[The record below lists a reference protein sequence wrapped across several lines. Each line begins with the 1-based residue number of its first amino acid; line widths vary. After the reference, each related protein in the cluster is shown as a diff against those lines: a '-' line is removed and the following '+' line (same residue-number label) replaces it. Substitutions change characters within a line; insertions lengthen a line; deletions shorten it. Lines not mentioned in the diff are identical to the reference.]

1 MFRRI
6 QRATGQALVEFAL
19 AGVIIFLLFSA
30 AVDLGMIFY
39 TLQGLN
45 NAAQEGAFYGSILR
59 HFDGD
64 AECRDLESP
73 DPSNPGCDMDGDGF
87 IEGDIFY
94 YNDDEQSLSEVTY
107 KEYWHEDPE
116 DDSVSEEVLPN
127 GSIFPAFKDE
137 VRKRVV
143 YEAGNTTSGY
153 GDYLLDLNGNDIP
166 DKEEY
171 NDEGEKIT
179 ERIRRE
185 YIQVSVIK
193 GDSVGGTLKA
203 VDPVTP
209 PPDELLATYPLSTT
223 YQAETTYDT
232 CVRREKK
239 DGEIEYVDPR
249 SEDIHCY
256 VKVRVA
262 TLHQII
268 FPLTP
273 SFGREVTLQSGLAVP
288 INTSG
293 FTLGGGTFTEVVT
306 PIKSRTPT
314 TMTPTP
320 PPTMTPTPNP
330 FCTLYFTKHFTGTPG
345 YTATVKLPWYEEHVS
360 TVSEVSGDGYTK
372 KEDTDPP
379 PPDNTTTEIGL
390 CSAGLQISDQ
400 HNDFYYVYSERDDDA
415 RNVYFDVRLTKWIH
429 PGTYKQDSGSL
440 EPVDPTPTGSYS
452 RTVVG
457 PMIRESTD
465 TNANFVMLGYRPR
478 TNDGTRTNPELA
490 FLYRRTDSNPWT
502 FDDGRIQEGAKVSLA
517 DDHLPLLW
525 LRLHRADPRII
536 GYYSTKDNPTDDDW
550 IKIGDWQDA
559 VQSDSA
565 TFGIAQAS
573 GTDFGDD
580 KRFAIST
587 FENVQFSQAPA
598 LDAQIWFVL
607 PKGGIVYEPRPDGT
621 EPISNT
627 NFMVNITTTKELE
640 FNGIVYTL
648 ESPAQSPALE
658 AADYPREWAY
668 NESFTCSSAGTAE
681 PDNDVCDSPDL
692 LCVFGTMPDDDDTC
706 KPMPQGLY
714 DDLQQRGSD
723 RPYRITAQLIL
734 ADEFDMSDIPPAQ
747 ADFYIEPAELDFFY
761 PTEDMHDSNL
771 VAESTGAITSA
782 FRITFYDPK
791 YGRADGDGIQ
801 DVWHYIRFPSPA
813 GEEIWY
819 SSGQRNADGFPPT
832 DESLADLMC
841 LFGGKYSGNPDEPFD
856 CDEWP
861 GTGLFSFTRRMDTP
875 ENLPPEDLEDLPPED
890 LPPFEELQAG
900 NYQLMTY
907 VMPRGG
913 KGDYLNLNGNSE
925 AVSVY
930 SSLNIL
936 PATVL
941 FSHRMTETTETTI
954 WDEADI
960 PTVDHEDT
968 AYFTIRSF
976 VPHVGPENGDGLD
989 EAKLQITKVSNG
1001 SYIYSRTVDI
1011 DSEMIGEEWACVFGT
1026 PDPDSGCPPMNQT
1039 TFNRLQSGI
1048 YELKVSV
1055 SNNNGKDWVEHTREF
1070 ELLEPPVH
1078 VDFVL
1083 EDDTIPEDVVHSL
1096 GVITSGTKMLFR
1108 AQAYTNDL
1116 IDDDGDGL
1124 ADNNGF
1130 GIERLEFQ
1138 LFDPDGE
1145 IIQDGGND
1153 YFLVENKYPPDDI
1166 APALFCMFGD
1176 VGDCKPMDSDLYD
1189 RLTHGDYR
1197 LVVRAVSR
1205 DDSAAAGRLSN
1216 PKELTFTIPEMV
1228 VDLVDPDPDP
1238 DEDDGRYDDD
1248 GRKFIIHREELTR
1261 FEMKAY
1267 DPKYGGTNYADDF
1280 GEGIVGY
1287 EFKIIYEPD
1296 DEDEEME
1303 DISDLYKLTYDG
1315 GTFTFESTDTL
1326 PDSLGDDYRRT
1337 YDGSEQDDMPPM
1349 CAYGEDEDND
1359 RPKDWKGRD
1368 DDDDTEDDEV
1378 NCAPMPDDDDEYTS
1392 LEDGIYLIKVRT
1404 ANRAEWTPWVEREIR
1419 VPGIVV
1425 EFVEP
1430 PQDIS
1435 GSVVISDNIE
1445 TAFYVEAYDPK
1456 ARTDFEEEPENG
1468 DGIEEIEFVLF
1479 DPEGTPI
1486 LTRTVDQAAMLP
1498 TVPDYYCAFGPSS
1511 ATPCNTID
1519 EYQEDLFDTLP
1530 RGTYRLVVRA
1540 EGASDDAV
1548 ATMEFEIQPNKE
1560 VVVSFAHPTTDTLV
1574 INKDNYD
1581 TDATEFEAEAFWAKV
1596 GQTAPNGTNIEEVEI
1611 SLGGPGVI
1619 TSTTAI
1625 TIPYYYFE
1633 DGNHRMPL
1641 EFFRLLSG
1649 GTYTMTA
1656 KATALNGD
1664 TDEVTTSF
1672 IVPDYTFDF
1681 VDATGTPV
1689 AGDLITFTQDISS
1702 VVRVAQASGS
1712 MDDDEVEIRFEL
1724 VGEGTENDA
1733 DDPFCLTYENNGSV
1747 SDCATIGD
1755 YWDFN
1760 TEYTV
1765 VATALEKDTG
1775 RVLDEHDIRFTI
1787 VPDFKFDFI
1796 DPATDD
1802 FVTTRSISF
1811 TDGLTLPIVLE
1822 VRQKSGGIAMSDVEI
1837 GFRFV
1842 TPSYSTI
1849 FTDTSTP
1856 ICIGDE
1862 RDTSGDCEQIPDG
1875 GTTISD
1881 DGYWKYDTTY
1891 TVIAE
1896 AAMRSSG
1903 KSLGTRELTF
1913 SIEPPDF
1920 TFINPDTD
1928 TFATSDLITVTNTV
1942 TDPVILEIRDE
1953 IGIADMDEVTFKFT
1967 LEMEGD
1973 DRIREKDDDTAPF
1986 CVGDQNYPAGDCV
1999 KDFNNF
2005 YYTGGAWKYGTEY
2018 TLTAEATHKTTG
2030 QLLGTT
2036 VQRFVVTPDIVLDYL
2051 HPLTGEFVSA
2061 RAITITDALS
2071 QPLFFEVGRKS
2082 GSLDLSS
2089 DIKRVRFTL
2098 TIEDDPTNSVGSN
2111 DTDEPFCVA
2120 DKNGPGDCTTYP
2132 SDPFYTSNGWKY
2144 NKEYTLSAEVTDQ
2157 NNQTW
2162 SLDDLRFIIQPPS
2175 LSTQFIDP
2183 STGSF
2188 VASDVITVT
2197 DNVSPSLIVEIDK
2210 VSGDAD
2216 MSGVEVV
2223 FDVEIVGGN
2232 SNTNMVD
2239 DSGAPFCLGTS
2250 EATDCVT
2257 LKGNISWGSE
2267 RNWQYNVEYIITAN
2281 VNAANNGETLDTQ
2294 VLHITILP
2302 DLTMAFIDPATD
2314 SALLGDTLTITA
2326 TDPSEVVI
2334 EFRKLAGSMDVDND
2348 FRVSFDISGG
2358 VNETNRR
2365 DSKSPIYCLTDK
2377 SRPPGNECQK
2387 INGYDW
2393 EHNTSYTLTA
2403 TAQKNIS
2410 GWNDMDTKTITFTI
2424 VP

>member
-59 HFDGD
+59 HNDGNANCEPED
-64 AECRDLESP
+64 DP
-73 DPSNPGCDMDGDGF
+73 DSSDCDMDGDGF

-94 YNDDEQSLSEVTY
+94 YNPDPDALEEVTY
-107 KEYWHEDPE
+107 DGNEKT
-116 DDSVSEEVLPN
+116 LAN
-127 GSIFPAFKDE
+127 GSIFPEFKDE

-153 GDYLLDLNGNDIP
+153 GDYLLDLNGNDIL
-166 DKEEY
+166 DDEES
-171 NDEGEKIT
+171 DT
-179 ERIRRE
+179 EHIRRE

-193 GDSVGGTLKA
+193 AEEFTNKA

-209 PPDELLATYPLSTT
+209 PPDELLKTYPLSTT
-223 YQAETTYDT
+223 YEAETTYDT
-232 CVRREKK
+232 CVRRIDE
-239 DGEIEYVDPR
+239 EYGTVNYLDPR
-249 SEDIHCY
+249 SEEAGQCY
-256 VKVRVA
+256 VKVRVG
-262 TLHQII
+262 TLHKIL

-273 SFGREVTLQSGLAVP
+273 SFGREVMLYSNLAVP

-293 FTLGGGTFTEVVT
+293 FTLGGGLDDEDVDIIDTRIPTSTV
-306 PIKSRTPT
+306 PTPT
-314 TMTPTP
+314 
-320 PPTMTPTPNP
+320 PTMTPTPNP
-330 FCTLYFTKHFTGTPG
+330 FCTLYFTDHFTDTSVHTP
-345 YTATVKLPWYEEHVS
+345 TVKIPWYDERVS
-360 TVSEVSGDGYTK
+360 TVSEVSGDGYT
-372 KEDTDPP
+372 EWEASSDPELLTD
-379 PPDNTTTEIGL
+379 EIGL
-390 CSAGLQISDQ
+390 CSAGVQISGRN
-400 HNDFYYVYSERDDDA
+400 NDFYYVYSEREDDDA
-415 RNVYFDVRLTKWIH
+415 RNVYFDVRLTRWIH
-429 PGTYKQDSGSL
+429 PGTYEQDSGSL
-440 EPVDPTPTGSYS
+440 VEKFPAPTRSYS
-452 RTVVG
+452 GTVVG

-465 TNANFVMLGYRPR
+465 TNANFVMLAYHPGSLER
-478 TNDGTRTNPELA
+478 NAELS
-490 FLYRRTDSNPWT
+490 FLYRKADNDPWT
-502 FDDGRIQEGAKVSLA
+502 FNDGRIEVGGTSTSV
-517 DDHLPLLW
+517 PEVPLW
-525 LRLHRADPRII
+525 LRLQRSDPRIV
-536 GYYSTKDNPTDDDW
+536 GYYSTKDTPGDDDW

-573 GTDFGDD
+573 GTDVDND
-580 KRFAIST
+580 NRFAIST
-587 FENVQFSQAPA
+587 FKGVQFSPAPA

-607 PKGGIVYEPRPDGT
+607 PEDDEIVYRRTEETTGT
-621 EPISNT
+621 VTWLNPYI
-627 NFMVNITTTKELE
+627 NFSVDITTTEELK
-640 FNGIVYTL
+640 FDGIVYTL

-658 AADYPREWAY
+658 ADDYPKEWVY
-668 NESFTCSSAGTAE
+668 NVPFTCSPGTAK
-681 PDNDVCDSPDL
+681 PSNDLCTRPDL
-692 LCVFGTMPDDDDTC
+692 LCVFGTMQDNSC
-706 KPMPQGLY
+706 KPMPQDLY
-714 DDLQQRGSD
+714 DDLQQRD
-723 RPYRITAQLIL
+723 LPYRITAQLIL

-747 ADFYIEPAELDFFY
+747 ADFYIEPAELSFFY
-761 PTEDMHDSNL
+761 PTEDMHESNL
-771 VAESTGAITSA
+771 VAESTDAITSA
-782 FRITFYDPK
+782 FRISFYDPK
-791 YGRADGDGIQ
+791 YGIADGDGIQ
-801 DVWHYIRFPSPA
+801 NVWHYIRYIPS
-813 GEEIWY
+813 GEGEIWY
-819 SSGQRNADGFPPT
+819 RSDQRNVDGFPPT
-832 DESLADLMC
+832 DNSLVDLMC
-841 LFGGKYSGNPDEPFD
+841 LFGGNYSGNPDEPFD

-861 GTGLFSFTRRMDTP
+861 GTGAFSFRTIGEYPGFDS
-875 ENLPPEDLEDLPPED
+875 L
-890 LPPFEELQAG
+890 LPPFEELQEG
-900 NYQLMTY
+900 NYLLMTY

-913 KGDYLNLNGNSE
+913 EGYHLDEVSE
-925 AVSVY
+925 VVSMPVDRY
-930 SSLNIL
+930 RLLNIL

-941 FSHRMTETTETTI
+941 FSHRMTETTDTTI
-954 WDEADI
+954 WDESDI

-989 EAKLQITKVSNG
+989 NVRLQITKVSNG
-1001 SYIYSRTVDI
+1001 SSIYSRTVDI
-1011 DSEMIGEEWACVFGT
+1011 GAEMISEEWTCVFTGGT
-1026 PDPDSGCPPMNQT
+1026 PDLDSGCPPMNQT

-1116 IDDDGDGL
+1116 IDDEPPPDGDEL

-1153 YFLVENKYPPDDI
+1153 YFLVENEDPPNDDI
-1166 APALFCMFGD
+1166 APALFCMFGSL
-1176 VGDCKPMDSDLYD
+1176 GDPCEPMDSDLYD
-1189 RLTHGDYR
+1189 RLKHGDYR

-1248 GRKFIIHREELTR
+1248 DRKFIIHREELTR

-1359 RPKDWKGRD
+1359 RPEDRKGRD

-1392 LEDGIYLIKVRT
+1392 LEDGIYLIKVRA

-1419 VPGIVV
+1419 VPGIIV

-1430 PQDIS
+1430 PQDLS

-1456 ARTDFEEEPENG
+1456 ARTDFDEEPENG
-1468 DGIEEIEFVLF
+1468 DGIEEVEFVLF

-1498 TVPDYYCAFGPSS
+1498 TVPDYYCAFGPSDT
-1511 ATPCNTID
+1511 TPCNTMD
-1519 EYQEDLFDTLP
+1519 EYQEDFFDTLP
-1530 RGTYRLVVRA
+1530 RGTYRLVARA

-1548 ATMEFEIQPNKE
+1548 TTMEFEVQPNKE
-1560 VVVSFAHPTTDTLV
+1560 VVVSFAQPTTDTLV
-1574 INKDNYD
+1574 IDKDNYD

-1596 GQTAPNGTNIEEVEI
+1596 GETAPNGTNIEEVEI

-1681 VDATGTPV
+1681 VDAADTPI
-1689 AGDLITFTQDISS
+1689 AADLITFTQDISS
-1702 VVRVAQASGS
+1702 VIRVAQASGS
-1712 MDDDEVEIRFEL
+1712 MDNDEVEIRFEL

-1760 TEYTV
+1760 SEYTV

-1775 RVLDEHDIRFTI
+1775 RVLDEHEIRFII

-1802 FVTTRSISF
+1802 FVITRSISF
-1811 TDGLTLPIVLE
+1811 TDGLTSPIVLE

-1881 DGYWKYDTTY
+1881 NGYWKYDTTY

-1913 SIEPPDF
+1913 SVEPPDF

-1967 LEMEGD
+1967 LEMEGE

-1986 CVGDQNYPAGDCV
+1986 CVGDQNYPADDCV

-2005 YYTGGAWKYGTEY
+2005 YFTNGAWKYGTEY

-2036 VQRFVVTPDIVLDYL
+2036 VQRFVVIPDIVLDYL

-2061 RAITITDALS
+2061 RAITITDTLS
-2071 QPLFFEVGRKS
+2071 QPIFFEVGKKS

-2089 DIKRVRFTL
+2089 DIARIRFTL
-2098 TIEDDPTNSVGSN
+2098 TIEDEPTNPVGKN
-2111 DTDEPFCVA
+2111 DNHEPFCVA
-2120 DKNGPGDCTTYP
+2120 DNNGPGDCTTYP

-2144 NKEYTLSAEVTDQ
+2144 NKEYTLSAEVTDSNDQ
-2157 NNQTW
+2157 KWN
-2162 SLDDLRFIIQPPS
+2162 LEDLRFIIQPPS

-2183 STGSF
+2183 STGTF

-2216 MSGVEVV
+2216 MSGVEVA
-2223 FDVEIVGGN
+2223 FDVKIVGGN
-2232 SNTNMVD
+2232 SNTDMVD
-2239 DSGAPFCLGTS
+2239 DSGTPFCLGTS
-2250 EATDCVT
+2250 EATDCTT
-2257 LKGNISWGSE
+2257 LKGNVSWGSE
-2267 RNWQYNVEYIITAN
+2267 RDWQYNVEYIITAR

-2314 SALLGDTLTITA
+2314 SAMSGDTLTITA
-2326 TDPSEVVI
+2326 TDPSDVVI
-2334 EFRKLAGSMDVDND
+2334 EFRKLAGSMDVDSD
-2348 FRVSFDISGG
+2348 FRVSFNISGG
-2358 VNETNRR
+2358 VDASKT
-2365 DSKSPIYCLTDK
+2365 DSNTPFCLTDK
-2377 SRPPGNECQK
+2377 SQPTGNDCQK

-2403 TAQKNIS
+2403 TAQKNIN
-2410 GWNDMDTKTITFTI
+2410 GWKDMGTKTITFTI